1 MYFLWRVREGMP
13 HENDKGKIMNIAVFA
28 SGRGTN
34 FQAII
39 NAVKN
44 GKLKVGLSLLVCD
57 NAQAPAIARAK
68 KAGIKIALV
77 ERKDFSS
84 REDFENRIIEHLKEN
99 RIDLIVMAGF
109 MRMLSP
115 YLVRKFKGRI
125 INIHPAILP
134 AFKGSQA
141 IKDAF
146 DYGVKITGVTVHFV
160 DEEMDHGPIILQKAV
175 SIEEKDTL
183 KSLEAKIHQV
193 EHQIYPEAIKLII
206 KKRLNISGRRVRI
219 ANR

>member
-1 MYFLWRVREGMP
+1 MP